1 MSQRK
6 RIKGKARKQISLSPD
21 IVPIGLDLARRDC
34 RSFSNY
40 LEFLILKDRESRDVK
55 EAA

>member
-21 IVPIGLDLARRDC
+21 VVPVGQEMARRDC

-40 LEFLILKDRESRDVK
+40 LEFLILKDRDARK
-55 EAA
+55 EIAA

>member
-6 RIKGKARKQISLSPD
+6 RTKGKARKQISLSPD
-21 IVPIGLDLARRDC
+21 IVPVGLDLARRDC

-40 LEFLILKDRESRDVK
+40 LEFLILRDRDARRIK
-55 EAA
+55 EVA

>member
-1 MSQRK
+1 MSRRK
-6 RIKGKARKQISLSPD
+6 QTKGKARKQISLSQD

-40 LEFLILKDRESRDVK
+40 LEFLILQDRDARRIK
-55 EAA
+55 EVA

>member
-6 RIKGKARKQISLSPD
+6 RTKGKARKQISLSPD